1 MAWVVIVLVAK
12 GLKLENRGFEI
23 KAYSLTYKN
32 YGVQAALTKM
42 LNRTR
47 RGIRVFADISV
58 VAGFVEPDEEEFN
71 KAKKISKLRVIGA
84 GATSNVI
91 FSFALGAVLLTN
103 PLFAIVLPEPILGW
117 MYEEPDGVLV
127 LSIIEGSGAEKAGL
141 QPNDIITAING

>member
-1 MAWVVIVLVAK
+1 LELDFITENSIIYVLMAWVVIVLVAK

-58 VAGFVEPDEEEFN
+58 VAGF
-71 KAKKISKLRVIGA
+71 LMMG
-84 GATSNVI
+84 
-91 FSFALGAVLLTN
+91 FA
-103 PLFAIVLPEPILGW
+103 FW
-117 MYEEPDGVLV
+117 FY
-127 LSIIEGSGAEKAGL
+127 
-141 QPNDIITAING
+141 

>member
-58 VAGFVEPDEEEFN
+58 VAGFLMMGFAFWFLLNNVSNYFVEPTEFSELTVLIPGVTSTSSASITYFLLSIPIVERILVMAQTSGHSVEEYLETIYFL
-71 KAKKISKLRVIGA
+71 ACLIA
-84 GATSNVI
+84 
-91 FSFALGAVLLTN
+91 
-103 PLFAIVLPEPILGW
+103 LFAGF
-117 MYEEPDGVLV
+117 
-127 LSIIEGSGAEKAGL
+127 
-141 QPNDIITAING
+141 